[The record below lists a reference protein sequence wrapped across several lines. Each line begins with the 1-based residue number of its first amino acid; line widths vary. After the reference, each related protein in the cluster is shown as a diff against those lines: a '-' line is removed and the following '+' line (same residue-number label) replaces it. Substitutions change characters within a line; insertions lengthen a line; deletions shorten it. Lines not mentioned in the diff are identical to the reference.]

1 LAEAITAANETEES
15 NDTGRHIATRLHTFN
30 AFQPGITFK
39 EDKITYSG
47 SKETFDARKDNG
59 IGLLHAW
66 GYTLGTNDEA
76 MYKKVIKTL
85 GAIK

>member
-30 AFQPGITFK
+30 AFQPGITFE

-76 MYKKVIKTL
+76 MYEKVIKTL